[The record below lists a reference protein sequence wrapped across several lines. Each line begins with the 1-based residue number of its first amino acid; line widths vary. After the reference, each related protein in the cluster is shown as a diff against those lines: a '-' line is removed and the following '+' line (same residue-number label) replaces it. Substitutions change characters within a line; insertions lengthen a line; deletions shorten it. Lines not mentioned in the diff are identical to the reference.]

1 MLMGLAPFNLPLDT
15 RESARNDPRLHS
27 FHLITGRSKQPSAG
41 QRLDGSARSERNSAD
56 PGGESLPENWFLP
69 LGCCGSIRDG

>member
-15 RESARNDPRLHS
+15 RESARDDSRLYSSHS
-27 FHLITGRSKQPSAG
+27 SQENRSSHLRVSGLMGRE
-41 QRLDGSARSERNSAD
+41 EREKLPD